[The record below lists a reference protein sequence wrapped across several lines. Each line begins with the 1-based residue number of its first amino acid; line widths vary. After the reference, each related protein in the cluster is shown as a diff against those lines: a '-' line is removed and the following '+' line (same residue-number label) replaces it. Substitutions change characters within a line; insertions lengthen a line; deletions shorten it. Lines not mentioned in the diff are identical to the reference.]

1 MTYACLYL
9 REFPARALLRLRP
22 ELRGKPVVVME
33 GQPPLEQV
41 CSLNAKGR
49 ELGIVQ
55 GMTPVEVDTFSGV
68 TVLPR
73 SLKEEAATKA
83 VLLECAGAFSP
94 RVEDCCEDS
103 AFLCVVDIA
112 GTERLFGPAEAQA
125 QKLLKRVRALGMTGC
140 IAVSGNFHAAIALA
154 RGLSPRTTAQVV
166 RRGEEAAALAPLPV
180 SVLDL
185 TEEQA
190 ETFSLWGIRTLGMLA
205 ALPEK
210 ELVAR
215 MGQTGRRLRQ
225 LARGECTHLFQPTEP
240 AFILKEQM
248 ELDTPVEILDSLL
261 FVINVMLD
269 QLILRATD
277 RVLALASVTVALT
290 LEGDATHTRTV
301 RPALPSNDKQLWIKL
316 LHLDLEAHP
325 PQVAILA
332 LTLTAEPGSIS
343 KEQLGLFAPQLP
355 APAHLD
361 ITLARI
367 RNIVGD
373 ECVGRVVL
381 RDAHGP
387 DAFRMEPFAIPSAQP
402 SNVTPASLRAAVR
415 QLRPPEA
422 SFVILQSDRP
432 RDVYLSRAALCSGAC
447 IWSVVDGRGVVG
459 CNAVGIRAVGSGGAS
474 Q

>member
-9 REFPARALLRLRP
+9 REFPAQALLRLRP

-33 GQPPLEQV
+33 GEPPLEQV
-41 CSLNAKGR
+41 CSLNAKGAR
-49 ELGIVQ
+49 TGHVQ

-166 RRGEEAAALAPLPV
+166 RRGEEAVALAPLPV

-215 MGQTGRRLRQ
+215 MGQAGKASSPVGARRVVRICFSRWSLRFT
-225 LARGECTHLFQPTEP
+225 LE
-240 AFILKEQM
+240 EQM
-248 ELDTPVEILDSLL
+248 ELDAPVE
-261 FVINVMLD
+261 
-269 QLILRATD
+269 
-277 RVLALASVTVALT
+277 VA
-290 LEGDATHTRTV
+290 
-301 RPALPSNDKQLWIKL
+301 
-316 LHLDLEAHP
+316 
-325 PQVAILA
+325 
-332 LTLTAEPGSIS
+332 
-343 KEQLGLFAPQLP
+343 GL
-355 APAHLD
+355 
-361 ITLARI
+361 
-367 RNIVGD
+367 
-373 ECVGRVVL
+373 
-381 RDAHGP
+381 
-387 DAFRMEPFAIPSAQP
+387 
-402 SNVTPASLRAAVR
+402 
-415 QLRPPEA
+415 
-422 SFVILQSDRP
+422 
-432 RDVYLSRAALCSGAC
+432 AALCCRRDAGSADSARNGARAC
-447 IWSVVDGRGVVG
+447 AGIGHGYVERWR
-459 CNAVGIRAVGSGGAS
+459 AVQRIRARCGLLCRRMISSCGSS
-474 Q
+474 CFISIWRRIHHRLRFWRLR